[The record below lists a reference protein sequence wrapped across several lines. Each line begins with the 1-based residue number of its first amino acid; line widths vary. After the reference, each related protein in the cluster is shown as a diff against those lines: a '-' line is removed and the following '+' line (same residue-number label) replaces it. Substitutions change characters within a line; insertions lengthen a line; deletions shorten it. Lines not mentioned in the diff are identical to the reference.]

1 MRRETI
7 GGLRRPALVAAAM
20 AAIALLSLACAA
32 PQAKSAAAEP
42 ITDDF
47 LVPHAPPA
55 MTLVKAGSFAMG
67 DETGELW
74 DGTRPVHEVTLSY
87 DFLIGTYQV
96 TFDEYDRFT
105 LATGRHALY
114 DFGWGRERRP
124 VVNLTWWDMVDF
136 CNWLS
141 LREGLKPAYN
151 ADHELIDA
159 AGRPTTDV
167 KLVEGYRLPT
177 EAEWEYAA
185 SGGHAREPGARR
197 FLFPGSD
204 LIDEVAWYSGNT
216 GDEWVFKGSATMVDY
231 SMHGAALYE
240 GRSTQPVGL
249 KKPNELG
256 IYDLGGNVWEW
267 CHDWY
272 AEYDGSPK
280 LDPVGAADGHV
291 RVIRG
296 GSWIFGANDC
306 RTANRYWRGAYD
318 KNFRIGF
325 RIARTAPRG

>member
-1 MRRETI
+1 MRS
-7 GGLRRPALVAAAM
+7 LHLQLKRRAAVTATALAALVCFSAACATPRAAA
-20 AAIALLSLACAA
+20 SVSV
-32 PQAKSAAAEP
+32 PVG
-42 ITDDF
+42 DD
-47 LVPHAPPA
+47 LGVPHASPA
-55 MTLVKAGSFAMG
+55 MTLVRAGSFTMG

-74 DGTRPVHEVTLSY
+74 DGTRPTHRVTIGY
-87 DFLIGTYQV
+87 DYLIGTYQV
-96 TFDEYDRFT
+96 FFDEYDRFT
-105 LATGRHALY
+105 LATGRPALY

-124 VVNLTWWDMVDF
+124 VVNLTWWDMVDY

-151 ADHELIDA
+151 ADYELIDA
-159 AGRPTTDV
+159 SGRPTADI

-185 SGGHAREPGARR
+185 SGGHARDPGRRR

-204 LIDEVAWYSGNT
+204 LIDEVAWYSGNS
-216 GDEWVFKGSATMVDY
+216 GGEWIFKGSETNVSY
-231 SMHGAALYE
+231 SMHGASLYE

-256 IYDLGGNVWEW
+256 IYDMGGNVWEW
-267 CHDWY
+267 CHDFY
-272 AEYDGSPK
+272 GDYDESPK
-280 LDPVGAADGHV
+280 LDPIGAAESHV

-318 KNFRIGF
+318 KNYRIGF
-325 RIARTAPRG
+325 RIARTASR